1 MGTQPSDDIPVGEP
15 IVPPYNGS
23 KVLLVAQVLHEEETI
38 GASPGLEEEEEES
51 SDTFWKKLRHLLLV
65 LTVNMARI
73 LKMIHS

>member
-1 MGTQPSDDIPVGEP
+1 LDDIPVGEP

-23 KVLLVAQVLHEEETI
+23 KVLPVAQVLHEEETT